1 MTKDSVTAR
10 SHPPLTTQ
18 DERAPMD
25 EPLSAVHRRRNA
37 NGVANQSFAAIPI
50 NIDTVAVER
59 C

>member
-1 MTKDSVTAR
+1 
-10 SHPPLTTQ
+10 
-18 DERAPMD
+18 MD